1 MNPERPRHLPLYLS
15 AGSPCGYLESRQS
28 RNLFVDPD
36 VAMNTVLYGQLLRRG
51 FRRSGRLVYRPH
63 CDHCR
68 QCLSVRVPVQGFELK
83 RRFRRVIEAN
93 RDLSVTPRPAAFMS
107 EHYDLYRRYT
117 AARHAEGSMQDSSPA
132 EYADFLMADWCD
144 THFVEIRRE
153 QQLLAVAVTDQLED
167 GLSAVYTFFA
177 PEEAARSLGTFAIL
191 TQIQLARQWDLP
203 HLYLGYWVRDCRKMS
218 YKADFRPLQL
228 FSEGEWRE
236 VAPGEQLR
244 VTELQDED
252 AP

>member
-1 MNPERPRHLPLYLS
+1 
-15 AGSPCGYLESRQS
+15 
-28 RNLFVDPD
+28 
-36 VAMNTVLYGQLLRRG
+36 
-51 FRRSGRLVYRPH
+51 
-63 CDHCR
+63 
-68 QCLSVRVPVQGFELK
+68 
-83 RRFRRVIEAN
+83 
-93 RDLSVTPRPAAFMS
+93 
-107 EHYDLYRRYT
+107 
-117 AARHAEGSMQDSSPA
+117 MQDSSPA

-236 VAPGEQLR
+236 FALGEQLR

>member
-1 MNPERPRHLPLYLS
+1 MNPGKPRRLPLYLS
-15 AGSPCGYLESRQS
+15 AGSACGYLEDRQS

-36 VAMNTVLYGQLLRRG
+36 AAINSVLYGQLLRRG

-68 QCLSVRVPVQGFELK
+68 QCLSVRVPVQGFEK
-83 RRFRRVIEAN
+83 NRRFRRVIEAN
-93 RDLSVTPRPAAFMS
+93 RDLSVTPRPANFMG

-117 AARHAEGSMQDSSPA
+117 AARHAEGSMQNSSPA

-144 THFVEIRRE
+144 THFLEIRRAD
-153 QQLLAVAVTDQLED
+153 QLLAVAVTDELED

-177 PEEAARSLGTFAIL
+177 PEETPRSLGTLAIL
-191 TQIQLARQWDLP
+191 TQIQLGQQWDLP
-203 HLYLGYWVRDCRKMS
+203 YLYLGYWVQGCRKMS
-218 YKADFRPLQL
+218 YKSDFRPLQI

-236 VAPGEQLR
+236 FARGEPIR
-244 VTELQDED
+244 VPELQDEGS
-252 AP
+252 P